1 MQKGRRNE
9 NILERSRQWM
19 EIKSINIY
27 SAETSIK
34 HFQCNLNNKF
44 SLKTSR
50 FSFSFYMQEWKEHR
64 GERLHIGQWEEEEKS
79 LRSSEIYKHICGMQS
94 YVGAASVCYHTHW
107 AAEPKRL
114 EKCFTAF
121 SHVVRCD
128 LFARALSCIL
138 NGKLRNVCRSWRC
151 SSSCCSWHIAEGE
164 SRINKEK
171 SPSSFAA
178 HKNFTSRRMFGSVT
192 KWNNNRF
199 LSSSALARCRQT
211 SDFNFRKCR
220 VHFKSLSLWKWSSCG
235 RPWAC
240 TFRSLLLWL
249 LCDDNRLNWMA
260 SS

>member
-1 MQKGRRNE
+1 MR
-9 NILERSRQWM
+9 
-19 EIKSINIY
+19 
-27 SAETSIK
+27 
-34 HFQCNLNNKF
+34 
-44 SLKTSR
+44 
-50 FSFSFYMQEWKEHR
+50 
-64 GERLHIGQWEEEEKS
+64 
-79 LRSSEIYKHICGMQS
+79 
-94 YVGAASVCYHTHW
+94 
-107 AAEPKRL
+107 
-114 EKCFTAF
+114 
-121 SHVVRCD
+121 D

-220 VHFKSLSLWKWSSCG
+220 VHFKSLSLRKWSACG

-249 LCDDNRLNWMA
+249 LCDDNRLNGFEWA
-260 SS
+260 DRKSWTRNANFYFFALRWTRLSWRVLIKIISRRWFRAREHKLFPW

>member
-50 FSFSFYMQEWKEHR
+50 SSFSFYMQEWKEHR
-64 GERLHIGQWEEEEKS
+64 GERLHIGQWEGEEKS

-121 SHVVRCD
+121 SHVVRCE
-128 LFARALSCIL
+128 I
-138 NGKLRNVCRSWRC
+138 C
-151 SSSCCSWHIAEGE
+151 SPGPFHAYWME
-164 SRINKEK
+164 
-171 SPSSFAA
+171 
-178 HKNFTSRRMFGSVT
+178 
-192 KWNNNRF
+192 
-199 LSSSALARCRQT
+199 SSAMFVDHGAALLRAALDTLPREEAESTR
-211 SDFNFRKCR
+211 
-220 VHFKSLSLWKWSSCG
+220 
-235 RPWAC
+235 
-240 TFRSLLLWL
+240 RSLRH
-249 LCDDNRLNWMA
+249 RLRLIKISLHA
-260 SS
+260 ECLEA